1 MPFVGNRTIFANFNL
16 KGLQDPESYY
26 YNYTKNQF
34 NVLNN
39 VSEPFNLR
47 VDKSHA
53 PYYLSFTTN
62 GVDGIGF
69 RDNTFGLNKFY
80 FQHQK
85 IYFTVRVKS
94 IFDTPIKYLPKLVI
108 GAGNNQLS
116 LSATSNG
123 EYVDTY
129 YYNNA
134 NIIVDG
140 AGGYFKGYIILDK
153 PYDNMKLLGEVKTT
167 IENSNEFETNAG
179 NGVVSGDSTIFNIY
193 PVEGK
198 NIYRKI
204 NEDND
209 QKENYKQLIFQNILT
224 DKNNFFDK
232 FLGTMVGDISGNPN
246 NLGTKIY
253 EKVSNMPSNIADVNY
268 SNVRSLISMLE
279 STDIDVE
286 KYFINIPPSLQ
297 RVVDNLSV
305 PASLQ
310 IGSINNFNQNFDSK
324 GYENSEIYG
333 TNKGAELDF
342 NTSELK
348 TGPESKPIIGFEKF
362 SETYTLLDTNLLSTN
377 DFRYNKINSNTY
389 SLSDYDRSWGWNL
402 LVPADIFDNKHP
414 IAFELN
420 TVDNQGVSLSSSK
433 FKLQDNIW
441 RLLDQKFD
449 NIKGNPNN
457 IKNFYKFYEY
467 KDAIDGSYDQKFID
481 YSNPATQFETIT
493 SYSQFDDDGGLID
506 QFVMQNIYTGLSLIS
521 S

>member
-1 MPFVGNRTIFANFNL
+1 MPFIGNRTIFANFNL

-26 YNYTKNQF
+26 YNYNEDQF

-39 VSEPFNLR
+39 VSESLNLKI
-47 VDKSHA
+47 DKTHA
-53 PYYLSFTTN
+53 PFSLSFTTN

-69 RDNTFGLNKFY
+69 RDDTFGLNKFY

-94 IFDTPIKYLPKLVI
+94 IFETPIKYLPKLLK
-108 GAGNNQLS
+108 GNGNNELS
-116 LSATSNG
+116 LTLTSNG
-123 EYVDTY
+123 EFINTFFYE
-129 YYNNA
+129 
-134 NIIVDG
+134 NINTINSES
-140 AGGYFKGYIILDK
+140 GGYFKGYIILDK
-153 PYDNMKLLGEVKTT
+153 PYDNVKITGKVKTT
-167 IENSNEFETNAG
+167 VENVNEFATNAG
-179 NGVVSGDSTIFNIY
+179 NGTVTGDSSLFNVY
-193 PVEGK
+193 PVGGK

-209 QKENYKQLIFQNILT
+209 QKENYKKLIFQNILT
-224 DKNNFFDK
+224 DKDNFFDN

-253 EKVSNMPSNIADVNY
+253 EKISNMPSNIADVNY

-286 KYFINIPPSLQ
+286 KYFISIPPSLQ

-310 IGSINNFNQNFDSK
+310 IGSINNFNENFDSK
-324 GYENSEIYG
+324 GYENSKIYG

-342 NTSELK
+342 NTTELK
-348 TGPESKPIIGFEKF
+348 TGPDSKPIVAYEKF
-362 SETYTLLDTNLLSTN
+362 SENYTLLDTNLLSTN
-377 DFRYNKINSNTY
+377 DFRYNNINSNTY

-402 LVPADIFDNKHP
+402 LVPEDIFDNRNP
-414 IAFELN
+414 IAFETN
-420 TVDNQGVSLSSSK
+420 TFSNKGVSLSSSR

-449 NIKGNPNN
+449 NIKGDPNN

-467 KDAIDGSYDQKFID
+467 KEGIDGSYDQKFID
-481 YSNPATQFETIT
+481 YNNPATKFETIT
-493 SYSQFDDDGGLID
+493 AYSQFEDEGGLID
-506 QFVMQNIYTGLSLIS
+506 QFVMQNIYTGLSLLS

>member
-16 KGLQDPESYY
+16 KGLQDPESNY
-26 YNYTKNQF
+26 YNYNENQF

-39 VSEPFNLR
+39 VTESLNLR
-47 VDKSHA
+47 VDKSYA
-53 PYYLSFTTN
+53 PFSLSFTTN
-62 GVDGIGF
+62 GLDGIGF
-69 RDNTFGLNKFY
+69 SDNTFSLNKFY

-108 GAGNNQLS
+108 GSGNNQLS
-116 LSATSNG
+116 LTATSNG

-129 YYNNA
+129 YYSND
-134 NIIVDG
+134 NIINDN

-153 PYDNMKLLGEVKTT
+153 SYDNVKLTGEVKTT
-167 IENSNEFETNAG
+167 IENNNEFATNAG
-179 NGVVSGDSTIFNIY
+179 NGVVTGDSSLFNVY

-209 QKENYKQLIFQNILT
+209 QKENYKKLIFQNILT
-224 DKNNFFDK
+224 DKDNFFDN
-232 FLGTMVGDISGNPN
+232 FLGTMVGDISGDPN

-253 EKVSNMPSNIADVNY
+253 EKISNMPSNIADVNY

-286 KYFINIPPSLQ
+286 KYFISIPPSLQ
-297 RVVDNLSV
+297 RIVDNLSV

-324 GYENSEIYG
+324 GYENSKIYG

-342 NTSELK
+342 NATELK
-348 TGPESKPIIGFEKF
+348 TGPTSKPIVSYEKF
-362 SETYTLLDTNLLSTN
+362 SKNYTLLDTNLLSTN

-402 LVPADIFDNKHP
+402 LVPEDIFDNRNP
-414 IAFELN
+414 IAFEAN
-420 TVDNQGVSLSSSK
+420 TFSNEGVSLSS
-433 FKLQDNIW
+433 
-441 RLLDQKFD
+441 
-449 NIKGNPNN
+449 
-457 IKNFYKFYEY
+457 
-467 KDAIDGSYDQKFID
+467 
-481 YSNPATQFETIT
+481 
-493 SYSQFDDDGGLID
+493 
-506 QFVMQNIYTGLSLIS
+506 
-521 S
+521 